1 MLALFKKRD
10 AVPMASQ
17 IGASTHTEAAS
28 SDAGVHAL
36 ARTLQRDTSGLGLE
50 AAQLRG
56 TLEDSAAVAERQ
68 AGTLSELVHQA
79 QQIGQAQQHIHS
91 ETQLSQQALQRA
103 RDSVEH
109 VGSEV
114 TGVVSTLHQVSEAAR
129 QITQVALQTRL
140 VAFNASVEA
149 KRAGEA
155 GRGFGVVADAVKDL
169 STQVESISKAIM
181 GTVATLDQR
190 IQSLAADLST
200 ASEAPDGSGMGQV
213 GGKAG
218 KGQKDSGRRV
228 HQALLGVEAA
238 VQRIVSAA
246 ESSAQLS
253 SGINQQ
259 VSRMAQEVQQT
270 RDVLGTATRRSE
282 AVLGVSERL
291 MELIATC
298 GVETSDTP
306 YIQMAQQVAGQ
317 IAHALGEAL
326 AQGRISQA
334 QLFDEHYQAISG
346 SQPPQ
351 HTTAFNALSDALF
364 PHFQETALKA
374 LPQVVFCIAADR
386 NGYISTH
393 NRAYCH
399 PQRPGDV
406 VWNTAHSRWR
416 RIFNDRTGLA
426 SARNTRPFLL
436 QTYRRDMGGGNFVL
450 LKEASAPIEVAGR
463 HWGGLRLAYRF

>member
-10 AVPMASQ
+10 AA
-17 IGASTHTEAAS
+17 GAVSPTEPSAAS
-28 SDAGVHAL
+28 AQPATTVRDDAGVQSL

-56 TLEDSAAVAERQ
+56 TLEDSAAMAQRQ
-68 AGTLSELVHQA
+68 AGTLAELVSQA
-79 QQIGQAQQHIHS
+79 GQIGQAQQHIHS

-114 TGVVSTLHQVSEAAR
+114 TGVVSTLHQVSDAAR

-149 KRAGEA
+149 KRAGDA
-155 GRGFGVVADAVKDL
+155 GLGFGVVADAVKDL

-200 ASEAPDGSGMGQV
+200 GGAATDGGH
-213 GGKAG
+213 
-218 KGQKDSGRRV
+218 RV

-238 VQRIVSAA
+238 VQRIVAA
-246 ESSAQLS
+246 ADTSAQLS
-253 SGINQQ
+253 SGINAQ

-270 RDVLGTATRRSE
+270 RDALGTATRRSE

-306 YIQMAQQVAGQ
+306 YIQLAQQVAGQ
-317 IAHALGEAL
+317 IAQALAEAL
-326 AQGRISQA
+326 AQGRITQA
-334 QLFDEHYQAISG
+334 QLFDEHYQPIAG

-351 HTTAFNALSDALF
+351 HSTAFNSLSDALF
-364 PHFQETALKA
+364 PAFQEAALKA

-386 NGYISTH
+386 NGYIATH

-436 QTYRRDMGGGNFVL
+436 QTYRRDMGGGQFVL

>member
-1 MLALFKKRD
+1 MLAMFKKRD
-10 AVPMASQ
+10 AAPVASQ
-17 IGASTHTEAAS
+17 TGAVAHPESAST
-28 SDAGVHAL
+28 DVGVHAL
-36 ARTLQRDTSGLGLE
+36 AQTLQRDTSGLGLE

-68 AGTLSELVHQA
+68 VGTLTELVQQV

-91 ETQLSQQALQRA
+91 ETELSQQALQRA

-109 VGSEV
+109 VGAEV
-114 TGVVSTLHQVSEAAR
+114 AGVVSTLQQVSEAAR

-149 KRAGEA
+149 KRAGDA
-155 GRGFGVVADAVKDL
+155 GLGFGVVADAVKDL

-200 ASEAPDGSGMGQV
+200 AEPLTGSGGKKNSQSADRQV
-213 GGKAG
+213 H
-218 KGQKDSGRRV
+218 R
-228 HQALLGVEAA
+228 ALLGVEAA
-238 VQRIVSAA
+238 VQRIFSAA

-306 YIQMAQQVAGQ
+306 YIHMAQQVAGQ
-317 IAHALGEAL
+317 IAQALGDAL

-346 SQPPQ
+346 SQPTQ

-364 PHFQETALKA
+364 PDFQEAALKA

-393 NRAYCH
+393 NRAYCQ

-450 LKEASAPIEVAGR
+450 LKEASAPIDVAGR

>member
-1 MLALFKKRD
+1 MLALFKKRG
-10 AVPMASQ
+10 AVP
-17 IGASTHTEAAS
+17 AAS
-28 SDAGVHAL
+28 ASSPSTEPTERQDDAGVRHL
-36 ARTLQRDTSGLGLE
+36 AQTLQRDTSGLGLE

-68 AGTLSELVHQA
+68 AGTLAELVNQA

-103 RDSVEH
+103 RDCVEH

-114 TGVVSTLHQVSEAAR
+114 TGVVSTLHQVSDAAR

-149 KRAGEA
+149 KRAGDA
-155 GRGFGVVADAVKDL
+155 GLGFGVVADAVKDL

-190 IQSLAADLST
+190 IQSLASDLST
-200 ASEAPDGSGMGQV
+200 TATEQ
-213 GGKAG
+213 AG
-218 KGQKDSGRRV
+218 AQNDSRQV

-246 ESSAQLS
+246 DTSAQLS

-270 RDVLGTATRRSE
+270 RDALGTATRRSE

-306 YIQMAQQVAGQ
+306 YIQLAQQVAGQ
-317 IAHALGEAL
+317 IAQAL
-326 AQGRISQA
+326 AQAVAQRRIGLV
-334 QLFDEHYQAISG
+334 QLFDEHYVPIAG
-346 SQPPQ
+346 SQPAQ
-351 HTTAFNALSDALF
+351 HTTAFNALCDEVL
-364 PHFQETALKA
+364 PPLQEAALKA

-393 NRAYCH
+393 NRVYCH

-406 VWNTAHSRWR
+406 AWNTANSRWR

-426 SARNTRPFLL
+426 SARNARPFLL
-436 QTYRRDMGGGNFVL
+436 QTYRRDMGGGQFIL
-450 LKEASAPIEVAGR
+450 LKEASAPIEVGGR

>member
-10 AVPMASQ
+10 AALVASQ
-17 IGASTHTEAAS
+17 NGASAPPEAVS

-36 ARTLQRDTSGLGLE
+36 AQALQRDTSGLGLE

-68 AGTLSELVHQA
+68 VGTLSELVQQA

-114 TGVVSTLHQVSEAAR
+114 TGVVSTLHQVSDAAR

-149 KRAGEA
+149 KRAGDA
-155 GRGFGVVADAVKDL
+155 GLGFGVVADAVKDL

-200 ASEAPDGSGMGQV
+200 GDASSGKG
-213 GGKAG
+213 GGKDSSE
-218 KGQKDSGRRV
+218 DSGRQV

-306 YIQMAQQVAGQ
+306 YIHMAQQVAGQ

-326 AQGRISQA
+326 AQGRITQA
-334 QLFDEHYQAISG
+334 QLFDEHYQALSG

-364 PHFQETALKA
+364 PSFQEAALKA

-406 VWNTAHSRWR
+406 TWNTAHSRWR

-436 QTYRRDMGGGNFVL
+436 QTYRRDMGGGTFVL
-450 LKEASAPIEVAGR
+450 LKEASAPIEVGGR